1 MKSHLT
7 SSARRMSIELGT
19 QNSGKNSSI
28 KIEEKKKKTFHELG
42 VAVVSSMHTVAVILN
57 KNTVYTL

>member
-28 KIEEKKKKTFHELG
+28 KIEGKKN
-42 VAVVSSMHTVAVILN
+42 IP
-57 KNTVYTL
+57 